1 MKTRLA
7 FIDILKTFAIF
18 LVIWGHCSQNYV
30 SSPINDTINHFFVLS
45 FHMPLFAF
53 LSGLFFSA
61 KESNTGYIKRKA
73 IQLLFPLMTWCFLQ
87 FVCVRLIDDFF
98 SRDPIHLFA
107 IARNFYYGV
116 TDWGYWFLRALFFC
130 FLYLWISLKVRRI
143 INNRV
148 LVFLSIL
155 FLWVIS
161 WLGIIPN
168 KYHLLQGF
176 IFLYPFFSSGYL
188 MKDKLLHNT
197 ETSKFGFI
205 LSLICFI
212 IGLWNWQG
220 WNDTFYD
227 MNTSILATKG
237 IVTGGL
243 VIWKTIFRFF
253 IGLTGSLTFFF
264 IFKKIYEKETVL
276 QSRIIQRIADIGKY
290 TLGIY
295 IIQSLVFEN
304 LKLPMHVENVSRPL
318 IIGMLLSLM
327 IFVFAYFICK
337 ITYKIPYIS
346 TLLWGQIL
354 KKERGA

>member
-30 SSPINDTINHFFVLS
+30 SSPINDTLNHFFVLS

-73 IQLLFPLMTWCFLQ
+73 AQLLLPLMAWCFLQ
-87 FVCVRLIDDFF
+87 YVCVRLSGDFLC
-98 SRDPIHLFA
+98 REPIHLFA

-130 FLYLWISLKVRRI
+130 FLYLWFSLKIRRI
-143 INNRV
+143 FNTNTQA
-148 LVFLSIL
+148 LVILSIL

-168 KYHLLQGF
+168 IYHLLQGF
-176 IFLYPFFSSGYL
+176 IFLYPFFSIGYL
-188 MKDKLLHNT
+188 MKDKLLQNS
-197 ETSKFGFI
+197 ETSKFSFI

-220 WNDTFYD
+220 WNDTFYG
-227 MNTSILATKG
+227 MNTSILVTEG
-237 IVTGGL
+237 IVSGKII
-243 VIWKTIFRFF
+243 IWKTIFRFL

-264 IFKKIYEKETVL
+264 LFKKLFEKETVL

-295 IIQSLVFEN
+295 IIQSLVFSNIQLSVPYESE
-304 LKLPMHVENVSRPL
+304 LFALL
-318 IIGMLLSLM
+318 ISILLSLL
-327 IFVFAYFICK
+327 ILFIAYFICK
-337 ITYKIPYIS
+337 MTYNVPYVS
-346 TLLWGQIL
+346 TLLWGQIA
-354 KKERGA
+354 KK